1 MTIAKGLIMRVFV
14 TGPTGWIGSV
24 VVRELLSAGHRV
36 TGLARSDASAARV
49 TAAGA
54 EVFRGSLEDTDG
66 LRAAAAEADGVIHT
80 GYIHDFSPT
89 GDPAAAAAV
98 DGRAIAAFGDALAGT
113 GKPLVVA
120 SGLPNPPAGGIVTEE
135 VRSENPVHPR
145 VSEPAALAV
154 AASAGQPSA
163 GQPSAGQHSAGQHG
177 AGQHGG
183 VRASVVRL
191 PPSVHGEGDYWFIP
205 IFIDVARKTGVSAY
219 IGDGANVWPAVHRV
233 DAARLFRIA
242 LEQAP
247 AGTLLNAVADEG
259 VPFREI
265 AEVIGRHLNV
275 PAKSIPAED
284 ARDHFGTLAGF
295 AALDVPASSAKTQ
308 QRFGWRPT
316 QPGLIADLDQGHYFT
331 VRDDPAH

>member
-1 MTIAKGLIMRVFV
+1 MRVFV
-14 TGPTGWIGSV
+14 TGATGWIGSV
-24 VVRELLSAGHRV
+24 VVQELLTAGHRV
-36 TGLARSDASAARV
+36 VGLARSDSSAARV

-54 EVFRGSLEDTDG
+54 EVFMGSLEDTDG
-66 LRAAAAEADGVIHT
+66 LRAAAAKADGVIHT
-80 GYIHDFSPT
+80 GYVHDFSPA
-89 GDPAAAAAV
+89 GDPAAAAAL
-98 DGRAIAAFGDALAGT
+98 DGRVIAALGEALAGT

-120 SGLPNPPAGGIVTEE
+120 SGLPQPPAGVVSTEE
-135 VRSENPVHPR
+135 IRSENPAHPR

-154 AASAGQPSA
+154 AAS
-163 GQPSAGQHSAGQHG
+163 

-205 IFIDVARKTGVSAY
+205 IFIDIARKTGLSAY

-265 AEVIGRHLNV
+265 AEVIGRHLEV
-275 PAKSIPAED
+275 PTKSITEQD
-284 ARDHFGTLAGF
+284 ARDQFGALAGF
-295 AALDVPASSAKTQ
+295 AAVDVPASSAITRE
-308 QRFGWRPT
+308 RFGWRPVE
-316 QPGLIADLDQGHYFT
+316 PGLIADLDQGHYFI
-331 VRDDPAH
+331 VRDDSRE

>member
-1 MTIAKGLIMRVFV
+1 MRVFV
-14 TGPTGWIGSV
+14 TGATGWIGSV
-24 VVRELLSAGHRV
+24 VVRELLSAGHQV
-36 TGLARSDASAARV
+36 TGLARSDSSAARV

-80 GYIHDFSPT
+80 GYVHDFSPA
-89 GDPAAAAAV
+89 GDPAAAAAL
-98 DGRAIAAFGDALAGT
+98 DGRVIAAFGEALAGT

-120 SGLPNPPAGGIVTEE
+120 SGLPHPPAGGIATEE
-135 VRSENPVHPR
+135 VRLQDPAHPR
-145 VSEPAALAV
+145 ESEPAALAV
-154 AASAGQPSA
+154 AER
-163 GQPSAGQHSAGQHG
+163 
-177 AGQHGG
+177 G

-205 IFIDVARKTGVSAY
+205 IFIGVARKAGVSAY
-219 IGDGANVWPAVHRV
+219 IGDGANVWPAVHRA
-233 DAARLFRIA
+233 DAARLFRLA

-265 AEVIGRHLNV
+265 AEVIGRHLRV
-275 PAKSIPAED
+275 PAKSIAPQD
-284 ARDHFGTLAGF
+284 ARDQFGTLAGF
-295 AALDVPASSAKTQ
+295 AAIDLPASSAITR

-316 QPGLIADLDQGHYFT
+316 EPGLIADLDQGYYYI
-331 VRDDPAH
+331 VRDQPVR

>member
-24 VVRELLSAGHRV
+24 VVRELLSSGHQV
-36 TGLARSDASAARV
+36 VGLARSDKSAAAAA
-49 TAAGA
+49 AAGA
-54 EVFRGSLEDTDG
+54 EVIWGSLEDTDG
-66 LRAAAAEADGVIHT
+66 LRAAAGGADGVIHT

-98 DGRAIAAFGDALAGT
+98 DGRVIAAFGDALAGT

-120 SGLPNPPAGGIVTEE
+120 SGLPQGPAGGVSTEA
-135 VRSENPVHPR
+135 VRLVNPAHPR

-154 AASAGQPSA
+154 AER
-163 GQPSAGQHSAGQHG
+163 
-177 AGQHGG
+177 G

-205 IFIDVARKTGVSAY
+205 IFIGIARKTGVSAY

-259 VPFREI
+259 VPFRAI
-265 AEVIGRHLNV
+265 AEVIGRHLGV
-275 PAKSIPAED
+275 PAKSIAAED
-284 ARDHFGTLAGF
+284 AREQFGTLAGF
-295 AALDVPASSAKTQ
+295 AATDLPASSAVTRE
-308 QRFGWRPT
+308 RFGWRPT
-316 QPGLIADLDQGHYFT
+316 EPGLIADLDEGHYFI
-331 VRDDPAH
+331 VRDAADK

>member
-1 MTIAKGLIMRVFV
+1 VKVPAGHPPGLPSAAGIMTIAKGLIMRVFV

-24 VVRELLSAGHRV
+24 VVRELLSAGHQV

-54 EVFRGSLEDTDG
+54 EPFRGSLEDTDG

-89 GDPAAAAAV
+89 GDPEAAATV

-120 SGLPNPPAGGIVTEE
+120 SGLPNAPVGGIVTEE
-135 VRSENPVHPR
+135 VRSQDPVHPR

-154 AASAGQPSA
+154 AER
-163 GQPSAGQHSAGQHG
+163 
-177 AGQHGG
+177 G

-205 IFIDVARKTGVSAY
+205 IFIGVARKTAVSAY

-247 AGTLLNAVADEG
+247 AGTLLNAVADGG

-265 AEVIGRHLNV
+265 ADVIGRHLNV
-275 PAKSIPAED
+275 PVKSIPAED

-295 AALDVPASSAKTQ
+295 AALDVPASSAITRE
-308 QRFGWRPT
+308 RFGWRPA

-331 VRDDPAH
+331 VRDHLTH

>member
-1 MTIAKGLIMRVFV
+1 MIMHVLV

-24 VVRELLSAGHRV
+24 VVRELLSAGHQV
-36 TGLARSDASAARV
+36 TGLARSDGSAERV
-49 TAAGA
+49 RAAGA
-54 EVFRGSLEDTDG
+54 EVVRGSLEDTDG
-66 LRAAAAEADGVIHT
+66 LRAAAAGADGVIHT

-120 SGLPNPPAGGIVTEE
+120 SGLPHPPPGGVVTEE
-135 VRSENPVHPR
+135 VRSVNPAHPR

-154 AASAGQPSA
+154 AER
-163 GQPSAGQHSAGQHG
+163 
-177 AGQHGG
+177 G

-191 PPSVHGEGDYWFIP
+191 PPSVHGEGDYWFVP
-205 IFIDVARKTGVSAY
+205 IFINVARKTGVSAY

-233 DAARLFRIA
+233 DAATLFRLA

-259 VPFREI
+259 VPFLEI
-265 AEVIGRHLNV
+265 AEVIARHLEV
-275 PAKSIPAED
+275 PAKSIASQD
-284 ARDHFGTLAGF
+284 APEQFGTLAAF
-295 AALDVPASSAKTQ
+295 AALDVPASSAVTR
-308 QRFGWRPT
+308 QRFGWKPV
-316 QPGLIADLDQGHYFT
+316 QPGLIADLDEGHYFT
-331 VRDDPAH
+331 ENPVPGGSS